1 MLNLKSLSLIFIWCF
16 PAYVYAQ
23 TGNIDS
29 LKNLAL
35 SNNKILKIQANTELC
50 WEYKFRDA
58 DSARAFGKK
67 AIELAEQINNDS
79 LRANALHAVGI
90 TYQAQGNYQQALIY
104 ESQTLTLRDE
114 KKQPIKVADSYNNLG
129 IIQDELGNQAEALMY
144 YDKARRIYEKHNEL
158 EKLAGVWVNIGIVHK
173 AQKEYTK
180 AITYYKRAT
189 DLYRTSGN
197 EFGAAACQSNLGSI
211 YLYLSKYDSSLL
223 YSQQAITYFEE
234 QKIKQF
240 LPIALS
246 NAAIA
251 YDTLKNYARAIDYF
265 KRAISIQKEFQS
277 NKELSFSLIHLA
289 GIYVKQKLYDEAKN
303 LADEAYALAKASG
316 IKEQQMQAFNLLAK
330 ISEAQQDYKSTLV
343 YFKQAELLEDSIFQL
358 EKTKQIATIE
368 TQYET
373 EKKEQLLREQEL
385 KLTQNQYLII
395 FLIILFLLLLLVALL
410 WRKKIT
416 IETKQLQAERE
427 KQFQIQLTS
436 ALIRSQEKER
446 SRVAKDLHDGLGQFI
461 SSAKMII
468 NQSND
473 SWQKQ
478 ADFILNEMHQEIRK
492 ISFNMM
498 PTSLQ
503 LFGLGKALQE
513 LSDRLKQTIQ
523 VTIHINDLTNAK
535 RLPEEEET
543 ALYRII
549 QEWINNSIK
558 HAEAKEIFITL
569 SCEEGKYNLMIE
581 DNGRGFEVEEAEK
594 SNGNG
599 WKNMVSR
606 MQMLNGK
613 FYVDSSPA
621 QTGTT
626 FTLEFFEKRM

>member
-1 MLNLKSLSLIFIWCF
+1 MLILFWCL

-58 DSARAFGKK
+58 DSARAFGKT

-79 LRANALHAVGI
+79 LRANALHAVSI

-104 ESQTLTLRDE
+104 ESQTLALRDE

-197 EFGAAACQSNLGSI
+197 QFGAAACQSNLGSI
-211 YLYLSKYDSSLL
+211 YLYLRKYDSSLL

-289 GIYVKQKLYDEAKN
+289 GIYVKQKLYDDAKN
-303 LADEAYALAKASG
+303 LADEAYTIAKASG

-569 SCEEGKYNLMIE
+569 SFEEGKYNLMIE

-621 QTGTT
+621 QAGTT

>member
-1 MLNLKSLSLIFIWCF
+1 LLILFWCL

-58 DSARAFGKK
+58 DSARAFGKT

-79 LRANALHAVGI
+79 LRANALHAVSI

-104 ESQTLTLRDE
+104 ESQTLALRDE

-197 EFGAAACQSNLGSI
+197 QFGAAACQSNLGSI
-211 YLYLSKYDSSLL
+211 YLYLRKYDSSLL

-289 GIYVKQKLYDEAKN
+289 GIYVKQKLYDDAKN
-303 LADEAYALAKASG
+303 LADEAYTIAKASG

-569 SCEEGKYNLMIE
+569 SFEEGKYNLMIE

-621 QTGTT
+621 QAGTT

>member
-1 MLNLKSLSLIFIWCF
+1 LLNLKNLLLILIWYL
-16 PAYVYAQ
+16 PPYVYAQ

-29 LKNLAL
+29 LRSLAQ

-67 AIELAEQINNDS
+67 AIELAEQISNDS
-79 LRANALHAVGI
+79 LRANALHAVSI
-90 TYQAQGNYQQALIY
+90 TYQAQGNYQQALLY
-104 ESQTLTLRDE
+104 ESQTLALRDE

-197 EFGAAACQSNLGSI
+197 QFGAAACQSNLGSI

-343 YFKQAELLEDSIFQL
+343 YFKQAELLEDSIFQI